1 MSSGTY
7 DNRTVHPDSSIRH
20 RMAVEPTDLADR
32 VALRLKELGI
42 SANKATSLAGL
53 ATGYVTR
60 IRNRDRKTVS
70 PELLEPLAAALKVHF
85 DWLQRGVGEKEIG
98 ADPPGTELLPER
110 AAVALRVVA
119 GRGHDAKEALGHLQ
133 RFSKEHRDLGE
144 ISVQDWVAVA
154 LGRSPYALQA
164 RDDSPRSAHY
174 DHRYPAREQ
183 AIRLVVDAGEAT
195 EDEATEAADAVAVAL
210 SSDEDLTVLAW
221 VDDIRAE
228 LRRLRR
234 GGGRVGAR
242 QVTTGEAQAEQ
253 DETARRFEDALRKK
267 KR

>member
-1 MSSGTY
+1 
-7 DNRTVHPDSSIRH
+7 
-20 RMAVEPTDLADR
+20 MAVEPTDLAGR

-85 DWLQRGVGEKEIG
+85 DWLQRGVGQKEIG
-98 ADPPGTELLPER
+98 ADPPGAELLPDR

-133 RFSKEHRDLGE
+133 RLSKERRDLAE
-144 ISVQDWVAVA
+144 ISVQDWVAAA
-154 LGRSPYALQA
+154 LGKRPYDLEKAEALQV
-164 RDDSPRSAHY
+164 RDSSGSTRY
-174 DHRYPAREQ
+174 DPRYPAREQ
-183 AIRLVVDAGEAT
+183 AIRMLVDNSEAT
-195 EDEATEAADAVAVAL
+195 EDEAIDAADAVAVAL
-210 SSDEDLTVLAW
+210 SSDEDLPVLAW
-221 VDDIRAE
+221 VDDIRLK
-228 LRRLRR
+228 LRQLRR
-234 GGGRVGAR
+234 GGPKVAPR
-242 QVTTGEAQAEQ
+242 QVTPGEAQAEQ
-253 DETARRFEDALRKK
+253 DETARRFEDALGKK